1 MAFIQL
7 FRLDAVTLALEA
19 LSEVG
24 GMTVSDCREFG
35 RKREA
40 EAGGALPRDGG
51 ERNGRPGDGKVLV
64 WSLAQVIRIRTGET
78 GISAL

>member
-1 MAFIQL
+1 MAFIQP
-7 FRLDAVTLALEA
+7 FRLDAVTLALDA

-24 GMTVSDCREFG
+24 GMTVSDCRGFG

-40 EAGGALPRDGG
+40 EAGGALP
-51 ERNGRPGDGKVLV
+51 GDGKVPV

-78 GISAL
+78 GVSAL